1 MTWSLKRVARRFGM
15 WMVAGAVLASVGAAV
30 AFAATAGVRNPG
42 FEDGLAGWTG
52 SAGAADAA
60 VVVGIEGPADFPV
73 YASRGV
79 TVTPRAG
86 RSMLRLGT
94 PRPKGSQ
101 PKGVTTVSQTFT
113 PTAPTM
119 RLAVRVFSW
128 EFRGSDAVVI
138 DLIDA
143 AGRPVGSCERPRSEK
158 PHSDTKSGLPFVVT
172 MTDGTVRSHGK
183 MPIEISPRSVLRN
196 ALMDTGWLV
205 VDIRD
210 LPVGTPLTLSYSLRT
225 PKDSSHPTWAYFD
238 EVNDP
243 PTAADVSFRT
253 DKNKPLSVSAPGVLA
268 GAVDPDG
275 DVLDASL
282 VTPTEHGMLTLRA
295 DGAFAYAPDYG
306 FVGTDSFTFRAG
318 DGQSFSDEA
327 TATIGVDL
335 VNDAPRPAAADVL
348 TDEDTS
354 VHVTLPWMNANG
366 DRLTY
371 SIVGPPANGQLTAD
385 AVGDGNLEY
394 SPNPHYS
401 GWDSFTY
408 YATDGLLYWDV
419 GTIWIEV
426 RLVNHAPVALALEAK
441 TNEGTPVELTLSAS
455 DREGDAFT
463 FEIVGRP
470 MNGQLS
476 AIAGDRVAYTPNES
490 FYGVDTFTYRAID
503 ATAGPSVT
511 ATVIVDPL
519 VAMFD
524 YAPTDAREGEY
535 VFLFGDLSHVVDP
548 DRTIVSWDWSV
559 AGPNGFTDL
568 FASEAS
574 FFTPEVEGSYDVT
587 LTVTDSSGAYTTTH
601 TIVPVANDRP
611 RVKALN
617 LEVMPGKPA
626 TILGRF
632 LDAGWTDS
640 HTAVVNAPGTVGV
653 ADLAEDHVAE
663 ISSGI
668 VTAPVTTIVGGQG
681 ILTVTDDGGG
691 TTDVGFDVT
700 VVEPGTDRSPENYTL
715 ANRADPAFPKARGDG
730 SYLSYIKTSGDVD
743 LYEVLMPDGSALP
756 YGTEVLASIKELPA
770 DYDLAILSE
779 LPSSTSGSLSRSQV
793 VPFQQGFVGSAPTR
807 TMPTRT
813 MPTRTMPTRTMPTR
827 TMPTRTMPTRTMPT
841 RTMPTRTM
849 PTRTMPTR
857 TMPTRTMYGLW
868 DALRILEF
876 PLSEMSYTGL
886 DTGGVGASDI
896 TLSDLALT
904 LPAGADIAIAAVSA
918 NRGTANEAALARTES
933 LGNRIYIA
941 VFGANG
947 AFDSGAPYR
956 LEVETSQPLDLASV
970 FNDTTPPAP
979 MVPAEARTVAPQI
992 LNADAPSG
1000 PDTLFVTQ
1008 RERFV
1013 SRYGLPAW
1021 EGLETDLRTLC
1032 LGPEIKGEILSVP
1045 SGMYD
1050 AWDTDPRSVEAANAV
1065 AAGVSGEIAKR
1076 MTASPTIRYVVILGD
1091 DRIVP
1096 FRRVAD
1102 DTLIGNEFGYRNAS
1116 CLFYDSPLYASMAA
1130 YCMLTDD
1137 YYADAAPIPWQGRS
1151 LYVPDVAVGRLVET
1165 PDEIRGSI
1173 RAFTDRN
1180 GVLDPTTSLV
1190 TGYDFFEDGAL
1201 AASETLSAARLS
1213 VGGLVGEA
1221 WTSGD
1226 LKGLLF
1232 GQTSDINNV
1241 NAHFSHYEALS
1252 ANGWATYQW
1261 GDTLSSIEVS
1271 SAVTNGAPSLWNRLV
1286 LTLGCHA
1293 GLSVP
1298 DGDSARIDAAGGV
1311 DPALDMPQAMARQ
1324 GAVYL
1329 ANTGSGLG
1337 DTEVVACSE
1346 LLNDMY
1352 LEQLLQNGGTTV
1364 GQALVEAKQRYMG
1377 SLSALTAYDEK
1388 TSVQFTLYGLPQ
1400 YRVLSD
1406 AGPLANATGA
1416 GGSIAAAGWPLWP
1429 VSGEWVT
1436 REATFTLKV
1445 LDATAETTTEHEML
1459 RVSSATGDYMTADGG
1474 TQASD
1479 SRAVQPKITIPLQ
1492 PTTAGVVHGVLL
1504 GDGSFTEEEPFDPVI
1519 AATTSGWVGAFPEN
1533 QVSSEGF
1540 WPASP
1545 ATLTSIETTG
1555 LVQNLVV
1562 VPGQFR
1568 ATSAADTTVTGV
1580 QRTWTS
1586 LNVDVLRSP
1595 RDQHWSPPT
1604 ITGVALYLSSP
1615 TTVAVSVQT
1624 TDTEGIAKIR
1634 VSRITTAGLEST
1646 DLDVAPAGQSAGRY
1660 VVHVGVPEGSPASD
1674 LGFMIQVADTAG
1686 NVAVSTGKGATLHL
1700 VSVVVPLEQT
1710 QYYPDAT
1717 PLTGYIAGYESL
1729 VQPVTF
1735 HWDFGDGETSTGV
1748 LPAVLPTFAGTSTA
1762 SPLDGMAYFTV
1773 SHVYAAPQTARTAV
1787 LTVSDALG
1795 GTGQCSIVMSASPD
1809 APGVVSPWIKTA
1821 GGWGHTVAIKSDG
1834 TLWAWG
1840 YNNSGQLGD
1849 GNPPFD
1855 VLSPKQIGTEN
1866 TWVSVAAGWDHTLAI
1881 KSDGTLWAW
1890 GANYSGQLG
1899 DGTTTSRSRP
1909 SQVASGT
1916 EWTSVAASTWHSL
1929 AVRSD
1934 GTLYAWG
1941 SNDFGQLGDG
1951 TTTDQLTPKQ
1961 IGLGVSW
1968 ATVAAGTRH
1977 SLAVARDGS
1986 LWSWGG
1992 NSAGQL
1998 GDGTTATQLTPTPV
2012 GTEKSWV
2019 TATAGEFHTVGLKRD
2034 GTAWAWG
2041 SNGAGQLGAGTIT
2054 EQLSPRRIDDATTWS
2069 TIAAGAYHTVGTRAD
2084 GTLWAWGA
2092 NYSGQLGDGTAVNA
2106 LAPKQVGADTA
2117 WASASAGVY
2126 HTVGVGSDGTIWAWG
2141 GNSRGQVGDGT
2152 TNYAPDPARIG
2163 EATDWESL
2171 AAGYYHSLGITADGT
2186 LWAWGGNGNGQL
2198 GDGTNT
2204 GRTTP
2209 VTIGTGWERVTAGSY
2224 HSIGVKGG
2232 QLWAWGGNQYGQLG
2246 DGTNTTRKSPQL
2258 VSADTTWSAA
2268 SASYGHTAA
2277 IKNGELWTWG
2287 WNSYGQLG
2295 DGTIVDRRSPSRV
2308 GTETGWLSVAAGDY
2322 HTVALKDDGSLW
2334 AWGYNGSGQ
2343 LGDGSTTSSLT
2354 PVQVVGG
2361 SDWIAVATEWDSALA
2376 LKSDR
2381 TLWTWGHNSPTPQK
2395 VGTDTAWAAIQAGT
2409 SHYVALKSDGSL
2421 WAWGSNWTGQI
2432 GDGTTVQRYVP
2443 KRIGFATDWN
2453 SAAAGLSHTLAIRN
2467 GELWAWGNH
2476 EYGQLGEGSDGNRYQ
2491 PARVLPQ

>member
-1 MTWSLKRVARRFGM
+1 
-15 WMVAGAVLASVGAAV
+15 VGAAL
-30 AFAATAGVRNPG
+30 AFAATAGVHNPG
-42 FEDGLAGWTG
+42 FESGLAGWTG

-143 AGRPVGSCERPRSEK
+143 AGRPVGSGERPRSEK

-1773 SHVYAAPQTARTAV
+1773 SHIYAAPQTARTAV

-1821 GGWGHTVAIKSDG
+1821 GG
-1834 TLWAWG
+1834 
-1840 YNNSGQLGD
+1840 Y
-1849 GNPPFD
+1849 
-1855 VLSPKQIGTEN
+1855 
-1866 TWVSVAAGWDHTLAI
+1866 DHTLAV
-1881 KSDGTLWAW
+1881 KNDGTLWAW
-1890 GANYSGQLG
+1890 GANSYGQLG
-1899 DGTTTSRSRP
+1899 DGTTA
-1909 SQVASGT
+1909 SQLSPRQIGT
-1916 EWTSVAASTWHSL
+1916 ESGWVSVAAGFMHSV
-1929 AVRSD
+1929 AIKGD
-1934 GTLYAWG
+1934 GTIWAWG
-1941 SNDFGQLGDG
+1941 YNNYGQLGDG
-1951 TTTDQLTPKQ
+1951 TTSTRFVPTVV
-1961 IGLGVSW
+1961 GTGTTWVS
-1968 ATVAAGTRH
+1968 VASGDSH
-1977 SLAVARDGS
+1977 VLAVKGDGT
-1986 LWSWGG
+1986 LWAWGA

-1998 GDGTTATQLTPTPV
+1998 GDGTATNRSLPTRIGTSASWAAVGSGQAHSLAVQRDGSLWAWGVNNVGQLGDGTQSTRLVPTRV
-2012 GTEKSWV
+2012 GTGTSWI
-2019 TATAGEFHTVGLKRD
+2019 TAAGGVQHTVALRSD

-2041 SNGAGQLGAGTIT
+2041 ANYTGQVGDGTTFLRLSPVQVGTSAAWASVGAGQLH
-2054 EQLSPRRIDDATTWS
+2054 
-2069 TIAAGAYHTVGTRAD
+2069 TIAVKRD
-2084 GTLWAWGA
+2084 GTVWAWGDNA
-2092 NYSGQLGDGTAVNA
+2092 YGQLGDGTTVRA
-2106 LAPKQVGADTA
+2106 LAPKQIGTESA
-2117 WASASAGVY
+2117 WASAAGGYY
-2126 HTVGVGSDGTIWAWG
+2126 HTVATQNDGSIWAWG
-2141 GNSRGQVGDGT
+2141 HNRFGQIGDGT

-2163 EATDWESL
+2163 AAIDWASL
-2171 AAGYYHSLGITADGT
+2171 AAGYGHSLGLKSDGA
-2186 LWAWGGNGNGQL
+2186 LWAWGNNETGQL
-2198 GDGTNT
+2198 GDGTTTN
-2204 GRTTP
+2204 RSTP
-2209 VTIGTGWERVTAGSY
+2209 VLIGTGWERIFAG
-2224 HSIGVKGG
+2224 HSHTIGVKGG
-2232 QLWAWGGNQYGQLG
+2232 GLYTWGSNSFGQLGNGTSSGRLLVPTPIGVDTGWTSAAGGYAHSAAIRNGVLYAWGSNRCGQLG
-2246 DGTNTTRKSPQL
+2246 DGTTTNR
-2258 VSADTTWSAA
+2258 AA
-2268 SASYGHTAA
+2268 PTRVETDAVWISVAAGYEHTVALRNDGSVWAWGRNHAS
-2277 IKNGELWTWG
+2277 
-2287 WNSYGQLG
+2287 QLG
-2295 DGTIVDRRSPSRV
+2295 DGTTTDSVRPLQL
-2308 GTETGWLSVAAGDY
+2308 GAGGGWTAVAAGFEY
-2322 HTVALKDDGSLW
+2322 T
-2334 AWGYNGSGQ
+2334 
-2343 LGDGSTTSSLT
+2343 
-2354 PVQVVGG
+2354 
-2361 SDWIAVATEWDSALA
+2361 LA
-2376 LKSDR
+2376 LKSDG
-2381 TLWTWGHNSPTPQK
+2381 TLWRWGNYSPVTSQ
-2395 VGTDTAWAAIQAGT
+2395 VGTMTGGVAITGSTLHSLAI
-2409 SHYVALKSDGSL
+2409 KSDGSL
-2421 WAWGSNWTGQI
+2421 WAWGNNWFGQI
-2432 GDGTTVQRYVP
+2432 GDGTTIHRYPP
-2443 KRIGFATDWN
+2443 KQVGATTGW
-2453 SAAAGLSHTLAIRN
+2453 SAVAAGQFHTLGIRN
-2467 GELWAWGNH
+2467 GELWAWGDH
-2476 EYGQLGEGSDGNRYQ
+2476 QYGQLGEGSDWSRYQ